1 MTMSNDASVVS
12 ITLQAGSNLSAAAN
26 LYKFVKLSSDGQID
40 VVSSA
45 GGDAVGVL
53 YNDPNAAG
61 KAAQVAVAGVVKIQ
75 AGATIDEGVKIQSAD
90 DGQADVAASGDHVLG
105 VALTAGDA
113 GDIISMLLIS
123 HHILA

>member
-40 VVSSA
+40 VISSA
-45 GGDAVGVL
+45 GADAIGVL

-105 VALTAGDA
+105 VALTAGVD

>member
-12 ITLQAGSNLSAAAN
+12 ITLQAGSNLSASTN
-26 LYKFVKLSSDGQID
+26 LYKFVKMSSDGQID
-40 VVSSA
+40 VVNSA
-45 GGDAVGVL
+45 GGEAVGVL

-75 AGATIDEGVKIQSAD
+75 AGATIDEGEKIQSAD